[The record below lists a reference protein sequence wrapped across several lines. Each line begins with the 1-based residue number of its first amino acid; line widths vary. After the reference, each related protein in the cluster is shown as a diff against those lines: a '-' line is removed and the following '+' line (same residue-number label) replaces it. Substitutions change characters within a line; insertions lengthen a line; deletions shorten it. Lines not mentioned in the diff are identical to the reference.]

1 MNSVVGKSV
10 TFSNVIGRSRS
21 VSGVRSFYS
30 FVRNINVVNASFLWF
45 R

>member
-1 MNSVVGKSV
+1 MNSVVRKSV

-21 VSGVRSFYS
+21 VSGVRSFCS
-30 FVRNINVVNASFLWF
+30 FLCNVNVVNESFVWC